1 MGRGLSSFFGVPR
14 IRVRLSLIPI
24 SSGGSRRSQHRGTC
38 EIEAKEH
45 AASSAVKEIGEP
57 GYGQACS
64 LEDRFEGLGLENSL
78 AMDGN
83 GHAMREA
90 VAKSAV

>member
-1 MGRGLSSFFGVPR
+1 
-14 IRVRLSLIPI
+14 
-24 SSGGSRRSQHRGTC
+24 
-38 EIEAKEH
+38 
-45 AASSAVKEIGEP
+45 VKELSEP
-57 GYGQACS
+57 GDCQAGS

-90 VAKSAV
+90 VARSAVQVDMATFLIEHHANPAR